1 MNLVTSSA
9 FKRALKT
16 TVKKYPQLKERI
28 AEKLELLGSDP
39 FNAILRTHKLKG
51 ELSGAW
57 SCTVDYDCRIVFD
70 FVTNEETG
78 ESEILLI
85 DIGSHDEVY

>member
-1 MNLVTSSA
+1 MNLVRSSA

-16 TVKKYPQLKERI
+16 TVKKHPHLKERI

-51 ELSGAW
+51 
-57 SCTVDYDCRIVFD
+57 
-70 FVTNEETG
+70 
-78 ESEILLI
+78 
-85 DIGSHDEVY
+85 